1 MGSLRISVN
10 YYFEICFCFCGDYFN
25 YFELAFA
32 LGPFWLPTAKLLLSY
47 LPVTR
52 NKSNFLDYSD
62 ILLRA

>member
-32 LGPFWLPTAKLLLSY
+32 LGPF
-47 LPVTR
+47 
-52 NKSNFLDYSD
+52 
-62 ILLRA
+62 